1 MLLRSCDKMN
11 VKLQKAK
18 NYEKS
23 VDMLI
28 SLVTQK
34 GLDPFSEERK
44 TSMLYQLEAEEI
56 SLKNL
61 GADA

>member
-1 MLLRSCDKMN
+1 MN
-11 VKLQKAK
+11 AKLQKVRK
-18 NYEKS
+18 YERNL
-23 VDMLI
+23 DLLL

-34 GLDPFSEERK
+34 GIDPFREERK

-56 SLKNL
+56 DLKNL

>member
-1 MLLRSCDKMN
+1 MN

>member
-1 MLLRSCDKMN
+1 MN
-11 VKLQKAK
+11 AKFQKAK
-18 NYEKS
+18 NYEKN

-34 GLDPFSEERK
+34 GLDPFAEERK

-56 SLKNL
+56 DLKNL